1 MIIELIRK
9 ELIKG
14 RTKKPASKLVNFA
27 KYLAIGL
34 LFAAVVVFEVFIF
47 MSLDE
52 KINTYSEGGSFHFL
66 IFFLFIIMII
76 SIGSTALRARNSIFD
91 ETDKHLIAPL
101 PITSDEVIIAKMI
114 SVYVRQVV
122 LNLIISTPLLVT
134 YGATRGMI
142 PYYYVFCG
150 LYPFIISLLN
160 VGVGLILVIVI
171 EGVYRLIKNREIIQI
186 ILASIGVIFLCYIYQ
201 YLLQLFLDAL
211 NDSQIGGVFS
221 PQFINFI
228 TTNSK
233 LLFPIYPLC
242 EAILLGK
249 NIPTNICFFFGFI
262 LVSLVFGFFVV
273 SYFHSVF
280 IKHTSITRNTKKVS
294 NECPKL
300 TTRFIAL
307 MNKEMG
313 LLFKN
318 STFVFSY
325 TALLIMCPFLS
336 YVVISSLSAIVY
348 NNLSFYTTYFP
359 EIVNSINIA
368 LILLFSSVINS
379 TATMSI
385 SREGKALQIIKYL
398 PIHSYKQ
405 VVAKISIPMIFS
417 SLSLL
422 ITLIA
427 LISTGTIT
435 WTVFIVA
442 GIIGAT
448 LIIINTIIGVVFDMH
463 DKGPVRYR
471 LTPLLKVVS
480 IGFPLVIFILQFI
493 LSITR
498 MPTWAMYLTIIG
510 LDLILF
516 GLSFIKIRS
525 RFTKAFR
532 RMEAN

>member
-1 MIIELIRK
+1 
-9 ELIKG
+9 
-14 RTKKPASKLVNFA
+14 
-27 KYLAIGL
+27 
-34 LFAAVVVFEVFIF
+34 
-47 MSLDE
+47 
-52 KINTYSEGGSFHFL
+52 
-66 IFFLFIIMII
+66 
-76 SIGSTALRARNSIFD
+76 
-91 ETDKHLIAPL
+91 
-101 PITSDEVIIAKMI
+101 
-114 SVYVRQVV
+114 
-122 LNLIISTPLLVT
+122 
-134 YGATRGMI
+134 
-142 PYYYVFCG
+142 
-150 LYPFIISLLN
+150 
-160 VGVGLILVIVI
+160 
-171 EGVYRLIKNREIIQI
+171 
-186 ILASIGVIFLCYIYQ
+186 
-201 YLLQLFLDAL
+201 
-211 NDSQIGGVFS
+211 
-221 PQFINFI
+221 
-228 TTNSK
+228 
-233 LLFPIYPLC
+233 
-242 EAILLGK
+242 
-249 NIPTNICFFFGFI
+249 
-262 LVSLVFGFFVV
+262 
-273 SYFHSVF
+273 
-280 IKHTSITRNTKKVS
+280 
-294 NECPKL
+294 
-300 TTRFIAL
+300 

-336 YVVISSLSAIVY
+336 YVVISSLTAIVY
-348 NNLSFYTTYFP
+348 NNLTFYTTYFP